1 MILDLP
7 ARWRAAILVCSKCE
21 KKLGKKG
28 FGTKGKQR
36 LSKLLRKRAGDGKG
50 RKAKVGVISTGC
62 LKVCPRYAVT
72 VVDGAR
78 PREWM
83 IVQTGT
89 PIEQVEARL
98 VLGGSLMVP
107 AE

>member
-21 KKLGKKG
+21 KKLGKEG
-28 FGTKGKQR
+28 FGTKGRQR
-36 LSKLLRKRAGDGKG
+36 LSKLLRKRIAGGKG
-50 RKAKVGVISTGC
+50 RKAKAGVISTGC

-72 VVDGAR
+72 IVEGAR

-83 IVQTGT
+83 IVQAGT

-98 VLGGSLMVP
+98 GLAGPVAMA